1 MSGPR
6 GPDFFVLLLRR
17 CGCRLFSLLPVRTW
31 RKGADGNVARRG
43 TRESGPE
50 WVEERGRGGVKERR
64 HLFRRKRAS
73 DLVEAEEGRAR
84 SRGRGAGG
92 TLRFAVSGAGRPF
105 AGGDE
110 RTSPAESFG
119 RARLCC
125 GGCRGQS
132 PSFLRISFGRAC
144 LLTMMEVVL

>member
-1 MSGPR
+1 MSG
-6 GPDFFVLLLRR
+6 GV
-17 CGCRLFSLLPVRTW
+17 
-31 RKGADGNVARRG
+31 DGSVARRG

-50 WVEERGRGGVKERR
+50 WVEERGSGGVKERR

-84 SRGRGAGG
+84 GRGRGAERAARSGSPFRVRGG
-92 TLRFAVSGAGRPF
+92 LLRKGGGKNDALPNRSAGR
-105 AGGDE
+105 
-110 RTSPAESFG
+110 
-119 RARLCC
+119 RLCC
-125 GGCRGQS
+125 GGCRGQR